1 MSSPISISTK
11 YEQILSKG
19 KQILHEE
26 AQAIL
31 STELA
36 LGQSFY
42 EAVEL
47 IVSCKG
53 KIVITGIGKSGWI
66 GRKIAS
72 SMSSLGTPAV
82 YMSPAEGLHG
92 DLGIVQEQD
101 IVLAISKSGESQ
113 EVSDILPTLKKIR
126 PKMIAITAN
135 PESTMG
141 KHADIVLEIKV
152 EKEACHMNLAPTTS
166 TTVTLALGDAL
177 ALVVSEQKG
186 FTSED
191 FALYHPGGSLGKRLT
206 LNVEDLLAPESY
218 TFVSKQDQFQE
229 IVLELTRRPL
239 GGTVVLDDKKNM
251 IGIITDGDL
260 RRSIEKHGENSFQ
273 LHATD
278 IMTKNPISIKKG
290 ITAGQAIQIMEKNQ
304 REISVIPVM
313 DRDEYIGMLRLH
325 DILKLG

>member
-1 MSSPISISTK
+1 MSSPISTSTK

-31 STELA
+31 SAELA
-36 LGQSFY
+36 LGESFY

-101 IVLAISKSGESQ
+101 VVLAISKSGESQ
-113 EVSDILPTLKKIR
+113 EISDILPTLKKIKA
-126 PKMIAITAN
+126 KMIAITAN

-141 KHADIVLEIKV
+141 KHADIVLKINV

-186 FTSED
+186 FSSED

-206 LNVEDLLAPESY
+206 LNVEDLLSPESY
-218 TFVSKQDQFQE
+218 TFVSDQDQFQA

-239 GGTVVLDDKKNM
+239 GGTIVLDRNKAM

-260 RRSIEKHGENSFQ
+260 RRSIEKHGESSFK

-278 IMTKNPISIKKG
+278 IMTKNPIAIKKG
-290 ITAGQAIQIMEKNQ
+290 ITAGQAIQVMEKNQ

-313 DRDEYIGMLRLH
+313 DNDEYIGMLRLH

>member
-1 MSSPISISTK
+1 MSSPISTSTK
-11 YEQILSKG
+11 YDQILSKG
-19 KQILHEE
+19 KQILREE

-31 STELA
+31 STELE

-42 EAVEL
+42 DAVEL
-47 IVSCKG
+47 IVSCEG
-53 KIVITGIGKSGWI
+53 KMVVTGIGKSGWI

-72 SMSSLGTPAV
+72 SMSSLGIPAV

-113 EVSDILPTLKKIR
+113 EISDILPTLKKIR

-135 PESTMG
+135 KQSTMG

-152 EKEACHMNLAPTTS
+152 EREACHMNLAPSTS

-206 LNVEDLLAPESY
+206 LNVEDLLSPESY
-218 TFVSKQDQFQE
+218 TFVSDHDQFQD

-239 GGTVVLDDKKNM
+239 GGTVVLDDNKNM

-260 RRSIEKHGENSFQ
+260 RRSIEKHGEKSFQ

-278 IMTKNPISIKKG
+278 IMTKNPIVIKKG
-290 ITAGQAIQIMEKNQ
+290 ITAGQAIQVMEENQ

-313 DRDEYIGMLRLH
+313 DGNEYIGMLRLH